1 MRFSRRN
8 RGSKTPKIE
17 KIVDASTISQQN
29 STKNTSAKTP
39 EKPEKTTKNTEKPAK
54 KSKKHSRLT
63 PGARNLVILGV
74 VATLIAITTTTI
86 GLAIYHLSGDI
97 YLDRSRPGYLPD
109 EAEVEEEA
117 EAQPEEYNFE
127 KSGKIDAATLKE
139 YLEHLS
145 EELNAVD
152 GYKNPYSSAP
162 ISDEHLGIP
171 KE

>member
-1 MRFSRRN
+1 MSSSRRPKLT
-8 RGSKTPKIE
+8 RG
-17 KIVDASTISQQN
+17 
-29 STKNTSAKTP
+29 
-39 EKPEKTTKNTEKPAK
+39 
-54 KSKKHSRLT
+54 
-63 PGARNLVILGV
+63 GRNLIILGV
-74 VATLIAITTTTI
+74 VATFIAIVTTTI

-117 EAQPEEYNFE
+117 EAEPEEFNFE

-152 GYKNPYSSAP
+152 GYENPYSSAP
-162 ISDEHLGIP
+162 ISDDHLGIP